1 MIKIY
6 RIIDANLNRIAEGLR
21 VIEDITRFHFENPK
35 LTEDLRSFRHE
46 IRKKFADLDGK
57 LISSR
62 DSTGDI
68 GKEISGRTKIDH
80 KKDIKQL
87 ATSSFK
93 RIEEGLRT
101 IEESLKI
108 VGEYNR
114 SKEIEKLRFDVYQTE
129 KIFSR
134 LFIKAL
140 PAGIYGITAEKFSRG
155 RSNVDVVKEMIKGG
169 VKIVQYREKHGNK
182 SIKQMYEECR
192 QIRNITHDNNVIFIV
207 NDYVEIAM
215 AVDADGVHVGQ
226 NDLPVAEVRKLIGEK
241 IIGLSTHSPEQAQR
255 AVEAGADYIGVGPIF
270 KTDTKESGCDPV
282 GIEYLEYAVANVPI
296 PFVAIGGIKEHNV
309 HEIKNKGA
317 KTICLVTDI
326 VGAENIAAKVEK
338 IRKIIMDSK
347 KTTNQKAL

>member
-1 MIKIY
+1 MNKIY

-35 LTEDLRSFRHE
+35 LTQDLRSFRHE
-46 IRKKFADLDGK
+46 IRKKFVDLDGK

-68 GKEISGRTKIDH
+68 GKKISRQTQLDH
-80 KKDIKQL
+80 KNDIKQL
-87 ATSSFK
+87 VTSSFK
-93 RIEEGLRT
+93 RVEEGLRT
-101 IEESLKI
+101 IEENLKV

-114 SKEIEKLRFDVYQTE
+114 SKEVEKLRFSIYTTE
-129 KIFSR
+129 KKYSK

-155 RSNVDVVKEMIKGG
+155 RSNIDVVKEMIKGG
-169 VKIVQYREKHGNK
+169 VKTVQYREKHDTK
-182 SIKQMYEECR
+182 SIKQIYEECCE
-192 QIRNITHDNNVIFIV
+192 IRNITRGHNILLLV
-207 NDYVEIAM
+207 NDYVDIAM

-226 NDLPVAEVRKLIGEK
+226 DDLPIAEVRKLVGEK

-270 KTDTKESGCDPV
+270 KTDTKESVCDPV

-309 HEIKNKGA
+309 HEIKKKGA

-326 VGAENIAAKVEK
+326 VGADNIAAKVEK
-338 IRKIIMDSK
+338 IRKIMMMES
-347 KTTNQKAL
+347 